1 MGAWGAE
8 EREEG
13 ERRHWG
19 EEGRGKPNAKG
30 KEVAIWNFLF
40 KKKKGMCWIVERW
53 WWRWGKNRGR
63 WIRSVSAVGWSES
76 L

>member
-1 MGAWGAE
+1 MGAWGAV

-30 KEVAIWNFLF
+30 EEVAIWNFLF
-40 KKKKGMCWIVERW
+40 KKKEGDVLDSGE
-53 WWRWGKNRGR
+53 
-63 WIRSVSAVGWSES
+63 VAVAVGKK
-76 L
+76 

>member
-1 MGAWGAE
+1 M

-30 KEVAIWNFLF
+30 EEVAIWNFLF
-40 KKKKGMCWIVERW
+40 KKKEGDVLDSGE
-53 WWRWGKNRGR
+53 
-63 WIRSVSAVGWSES
+63 VAVAVGKK
-76 L
+76 